1 MRKVC
6 LWGQCAGAEE
16 GNLKTRAFMVKEA
29 LQSKMLT
36 YIQTVVCDQECENTE
51 FSPCSVLLFP
61 VWYLP

>member
-1 MRKVC
+1 
-6 LWGQCAGAEE
+6 
-16 GNLKTRAFMVKEA
+16 MVKEA